1 MYILNTPYDG
11 LYFISNDTANL
22 EEMALSFFEDDWY
35 DFFCY
40 LLMDD
45 NGPVEEMKKQAFHF
59 AVKDCAPSYNISE
72 VIFLD

>member
-1 MYILNTPYDG
+1 MWILNTSYNDI
-11 LYFISNDTANL
+11 YFCSDNLASL

-45 NGPVEEMKKQAFHF
+45 NGPVEEMKQQAFHF
-59 AVKDCAPSYNISE
+59 AMKDCAPSYNISE
-72 VIFLD
+72 MIFLD